1 MNNYQQEQKEYKH
14 SGDFYQ
20 HESNGFNQHES
31 NGFNQY
37 NGGDFEYARE
47 NYDEQQLIRPFYE
60 QIWFIV
66 CSLIMFWPAGIILAI
81 WRFIRDKEIAAFD
94 PNQTTPPLSQMFT
107 EDEAEDQP
115 QEQPQ
120 VQKKKKSKARAKIE
134 AMRSCRGLK
143 MGGWALIALG
153 IIDLFGLTEA
163 ATTAGLYVTLA
174 SGIGFA
180 LAGAIMLLAA
190 RRTVRK
196 WDRYESYINKKGNTW
211 IPWLARKMEMPEK
224 NVRVD
229 VQSMINK
236 GFFDKPSKGISAYI
250 NGEYDQIVM
259 TKYGV
264 PMQPIKKPREADNVP
279 ANSYI
284 AKLRDEMD
292 RTTDEELLETLRT
305 MESSIKRIEA
315 KIEEE
320 PKLKDMTN
328 IRKLKETYLPQ
339 TLELIKK
346 FNDGEGSDEMRW
358 EIKAML
364 GTCAKAF
371 KNIETKVYEK
381 EDIDTKVDM
390 EVLRKTLER
399 EGLLGSDFNIQS

>member
-1 MNNYQQEQKEYKH
+1 MKKSLLLFVVFCLLFSAMAVSADTCATAPAEPKGPFTVTYEANNGLAAVPCDGAEYMA
-14 SGDFYQ
+14 GD
-20 HESNGFNQHES
+20 
-31 NGFNQY
+31 
-37 NGGDFEYARE
+37 AVTV
-47 NYDEQQLIRPFYE
+47 L
-60 QIWFIV
+60 
-66 CSLIMFWPAGIILAI
+66 
-81 WRFIRDKEIAAFD
+81 FD
-94 PNQTTPPLSQMFT
+94 P
-107 EDEAEDQP
+107 
-115 QEQPQ
+115 
-120 VQKKKKSKARAKIE
+120 VQYKDN
-134 AMRSCRGLK
+134 LLFY
-143 MGGWALIALG
+143 GWDWDNDG
-153 IIDLFGLTEA
+153 IPDFG
-163 ATTAGLYVTLA
+163 
-174 SGIGFA
+174 
-180 LAGAIMLLAA
+180 
-190 RRTVRK
+190 
-196 WDRYESYINKKGNTW
+196 YEYNNFK
-211 IPWLARKMEMPEK
+211 MPEK
-224 NVRVD
+224 NVRID

-236 GFFDKPSKGISAYI
+236 GFFDKPGKGISAYI

-320 PKLKDMTN
+320 PKLKDMSN

-339 TLELIKK
+339 TLDLIKK

-371 KNIETKVYEK
+371 KNIETKVYER